1 MGGQNSKQEV
11 PVNNVG
17 NMSNQGTGKRKIGS
31 VLANQNK
38 RHDGG
43 QGKANARLT
52 PKGMRCFYCD
62 GKYNVGAQDHPKWK
76 CPKRQEDFSQG
87 WTRSN
92 MYEKPRKMEDSTPRG
107 RDAMRQ
113 EVPCGAVTTREEEP
127 LPPMAD
133 SRREIELPDDEST
146 KSIEDILFDD
156 EVEEDMMQFS
166 PALVADTTAT
176 PTMETVAASMKSL
189 SVELDQ

>member
-1 MGGQNSKQEV
+1 
-11 PVNNVG
+11 
-17 NMSNQGTGKRKIGS
+17 
-31 VLANQNK
+31 
-38 RHDGG
+38 
-43 QGKANARLT
+43 
-52 PKGMRCFYCD
+52 
-62 GKYNVGAQDHPKWK
+62 
-76 CPKRQEDFSQG
+76 
-87 WTRSN
+87 

-176 PTMETVAASMKSL
+176 PRMETVAASMKSL
-189 SVELDQ
+189 SVELDQK

>member
-17 NMSNQGTGKRKIGS
+17 NMSNQGPGKQKIGS

-43 QGKANARLT
+43 QGKANEVQ
-52 PKGMRCFYCD
+52 C
-62 GKYNVGAQDHPKWK
+62 W
-76 CPKRQEDFSQG
+76 CPRPSEV
-87 WTRSN
+87 
-92 MYEKPRKMEDSTPRG
+92 
-107 RDAMRQ
+107 
-113 EVPCGAVTTREEEP
+113 EVPQAARRFQPGMDSVQHLREAKEDGRLDSAWSGCDAPGSALWRCEEP

-146 KSIEDILFDD
+146 KSIEDILFNDDD

-176 PTMETVAASMKSL
+176 PRMETVAASMKSL